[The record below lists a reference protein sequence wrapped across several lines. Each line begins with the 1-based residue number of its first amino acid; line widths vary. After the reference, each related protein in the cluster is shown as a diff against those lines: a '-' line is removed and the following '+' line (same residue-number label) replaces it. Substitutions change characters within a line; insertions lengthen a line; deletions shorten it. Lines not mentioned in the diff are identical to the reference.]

1 MILVTTFYI
10 PKNEVRE
17 KEINKCL
24 QKNCKN
30 PHIQKI
36 YLLNDRIYDLP
47 LDPEFTIKVEQ
58 VIINSDHNYKLRFDD
73 AIHFI
78 NSRLQ
83 GKICILSN
91 SDIYFDKTLG
101 KIDSTT
107 ISNNVYALLR
117 YDETEN
123 QNQNGDGQLIELYS
137 KEGKPRTDSQD
148 CWIFKSPLKV
158 ETKLLNFEFGTLGC
172 DNVFANII
180 YNSGIYISNPCLQ
193 IRSIHVHSS
202 NFRTYDDSTRLWGTY
217 CKLPPCKLREM
228 PPVFFTDQW
237 DNKIERSNIPSNSYA
252 NVLI

>member
-10 PKNEVRE
+10 PENEERK

-24 QKNCKN
+24 HKNCLN
-30 PHIQKI
+30 SHIQKI
-36 YLLNDRIYDLP
+36 YLLNDKVYNLP
-47 LDPEFTIKVEQ
+47 IDDKLLKKVEQ
-58 VIINSDHNYKLRFDD
+58 VVINQEANYKLRFDH

-78 NSRLQ
+78 NSNLQ
-83 GKICILSN
+83 GKICVLSN
-91 SDIYFDKTLG
+91 SDIYFDKSLS

-117 YDETEN
+117 YDESE
-123 QNQNGDGQLIELYS
+123 DGQFIKLYS
-137 KEGKPRTDSQD
+137 KEGKPRSDSQD

-158 ETKLLNFEFGTLGC
+158 DTKLLNFEFGTLGC

-202 NFRTYDDSTRLWGTY
+202 NFRTYNYSTRLLGTY
-217 CKLPPCKLREM
+217 CKLPPCNLREM

-237 DNKIERSNIPSNSYA
+237 NNIEQTK
-252 NVLI
+252 

>member
-24 QKNCKN
+24 QNNCKN

-36 YLLNDRIYDLP
+36 YLLNDKVYNLP
-47 LDPEFTIKVEQ
+47 LDSEFTTKVEQ
-58 VIINSDHNYKLRFDD
+58 VVINPDPNYKLRFDD

-78 NSRLQ
+78 NSNLQ
-83 GKICILSN
+83 GSNCILSN

-101 KIDSTT
+101 KMDNMT

-123 QNQNGDGQLIELYS
+123 QNGDGPLFELYS
-137 KEGKPRTDSQD
+137 KEGQPRADSQD

-158 ETKLLNFEFGTLGC
+158 DTKLLNFEFGTLGC
-172 DNVFANII
+172 DNVLANII
-180 YNSGIYISNPCLQ
+180 YNSGIYISNPCLE

-237 DNKIERSNIPSNSYA
+237 NNKIDNPNKAFNS
-252 NVLI
+252 